1 MFCNLYAPDEIPA
14 VMLDDPRDGFTLD
27 PAFLAAYRGRQPLW
41 GPLGEDGK
49 TASPIGLVTFLRTY
63 AATLPDGS
71 LETPAQV
78 FARCVETVM
87 ATHRRQV
94 LSVDGHWSDEKAQRE
109 GQEMFR
115 RMWALK
121 LLPGGR
127 SLANLGRESLR
138 VKGAT
143 QLNNC
148 SFWSTR
154 DLAADPV
161 AAFAAAMDYLMLGS
175 GVGFDVDGA
184 LIDPP
189 TVTAPTTDDTVH
201 RIADTR
207 EGWINALARVVAAF
221 FGRATL
227 PREWDFTA
235 IRPKGAPLRTFGGTS
250 SGPGPLREL
259 LASVTAIL
267 AARVGQPVD
276 IPTIV
281 DVMNCI
287 GRCVVAGGVRR
298 SSEIALGP
306 AGDKVFAGLKDPSAE
321 RELIASQ
328 LCREEELSGVA
339 EADGKIR
346 RLRDQQAGLSVLSA
360 EWAALQ
366 DEVDANL
373 RARSSACYDDP
384 VWAELDRRINAT
396 PNRMWRWASNN
407 SVRAAV
413 GSDYAGIAARIA
425 RNGEPG
431 LMWPEN
437 VRRFG
442 RMVDGDLTQPRTANA
457 SFIPGLRPDDAIGC
471 NPCGEIPLESGELC
485 NLVETFPTRHKTVAD
500 WVTTLKYAYMVGKAV
515 SCLPLHHPVTA
526 EVVTRN
532 RRLGI
537 SVTGIAGWYTKLG
550 RGAMC
555 AALDRGYRELRRLDR
570 LYSGWL
576 GIPESIRLTT
586 VKPSGTLS
594 LLAGVEGGMRFPE
607 APHLARIIRFH
618 DTSPLLDR
626 LAAAGYRIE
635 PDRYAPNTVCVYFPH
650 ADYAV
655 GRPVTDVS
663 VWEQAQLQADLQ
675 NWWADNGV
683 SATWSFTDA
692 EAPHLHRVLTTYDT
706 ALKGATA
713 YPHRP
718 GAYVQPPYQPITP
731 AEHAALSARLRP
743 LDLAGIAGVHDTD
756 EKFCDGG
763 VCAIA

>member
-1 MFCNLYAPDEIPA
+1 MFRHLYAPDELPP
-14 VMLDDPRDGFTLD
+14 VMDFDPREGFALD
-27 PAFLAAYRGRQPLW
+27 PAFLARYAGRQPLW
-41 GPLGEDGK
+41 GPVGPDGR

-63 AATLPDGS
+63 PAPLPDGS

-78 FARCVETVM
+78 FARCVETVI
-87 ATHRRQV
+87 ATLRRQT
-94 LSVDGHWSDEKAQRE
+94 LAADGHWSDEKAQRE

-138 VKGAT
+138 VKGAV

-161 AAFAAAMDYLMLGS
+161 RAFASAMDYLMLGS
-175 GVGFDVDGA
+175 GVGFDVYGA
-184 LIDPP
+184 GTVAVLHP
-189 TVTAPTTDDTVH
+189 TVDPLDVH
-201 RIADTR
+201 LIADTR
-207 EGWINALARVVAAF
+207 EGWVNALARVIAAF
-221 FGRATL
+221 TGRATL
-227 PREWDFTA
+227 PGNWDYSA

-259 LASVTAIL
+259 LASATSIL
-267 AARVGQPVD
+267 ARRVGETFD

-281 DVMNCI
+281 DLMNCI

-306 AGDKVFAGLKDPSAE
+306 AGDAVFASLKDPTAE
-321 RELIASQ
+321 RELLASQ
-328 LCREEELSGVA
+328 LLREAEVPGVA
-339 EADGKIR
+339 DLDA
-346 RLRDQQAGLSVLSA
+346 RLARTRESQTGLSVLSP
-360 EWAALQ
+360 EWSSLQ
-366 DEVDANL
+366 DEVDAL
-373 RARSSACYDDP
+373 SAQR
-384 VWAELDRRINAT
+384 AELLYADAEWSRLDALINAT
-396 PNRMWRWASNN
+396 PTRLWRWASNN
-407 SVRAAV
+407 SVNAAV
-413 GSDYAGIAARIA
+413 GSDYTDIAGRIA

-431 LMWPEN
+431 LLWLDN
-437 VRRFG
+437 VHRFG
-442 RMVDGDLTQPRTANA
+442 RMADGDLTRPR
-457 SFIPGLRPDDAIGC
+457 SVHDGLIPGLRPDAAVGS
-471 NPCGEIPLESGELC
+471 NPCGEIALESGELC
-485 NLVETFPTRHKTVAD
+485 NLVETFPTRHADVDD
-500 WVTTLKYAYMVGKAV
+500 WVATLKYAYMIAKAV
-515 SCLPLHHPVTA
+515 SCIPLHNATSA
-526 EVVTRN
+526 EVVARN

-537 SVTGIAGWYTKLG
+537 SITGIAGWYTKLG
-550 RGAMC
+550 RAAMC
-555 AALDRGYRELRRLDR
+555 AALDRGYRELRRIDR

-576 GIPESIRLTT
+576 GVPESIRLTT

-618 DTSPLLDR
+618 DTSPLIER
-626 LAAAGYRIE
+626 LAAAGYRVE
-635 PDRYAPNTVCVYFPH
+635 PDRYAPHTVCVYFPH

-675 NWWADNGV
+675 RWWSDNMV

-692 EAPHLHRVLTTYDT
+692 EAPHLHRVLSTFDT
-706 ALKGATA
+706 SLKGATA

-731 AEHAALSARLRP
+731 EEHAALSARIRP
-743 LDLAGIAGVHDTD
+743 VDLAELTGARDSE

-763 VCAIA
+763 VCAIGA